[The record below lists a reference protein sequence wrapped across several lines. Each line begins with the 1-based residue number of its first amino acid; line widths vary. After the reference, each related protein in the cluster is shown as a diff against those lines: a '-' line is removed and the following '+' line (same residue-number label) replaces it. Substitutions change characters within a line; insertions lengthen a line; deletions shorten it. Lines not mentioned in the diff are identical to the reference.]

1 MKYWRGYLVAAI
13 FGLFT
18 YALQK
23 FAETHAVLLDMIYP
37 YVTRLVQD
45 VLCNWTSGVDFCV
58 WQLAAVILLLIAV
71 ASVILMILLRW
82 NVIQWLG
89 WVLATA
95 SVLFFLHTGLGGLNT
110 YAGSIAEDIRMEQVE
125 YTVAE
130 LADATRYYRDKANEA
145 AALVPRSGGQVKYPD
160 FETLAEMAANGFDN
174 LVYKD
179 FYPIFAGSTT
189 PVKKLGWA
197 DMYSS
202 MGVTGVTMA
211 LTGEAAVNPQ
221 IPVVSMPF
229 TMCHEM
235 AHRMSIAVEKDANF
249 AAFLACEAND
259 SLEFQ
264 YSAYFMAFRYCYGT
278 LASVGTPAAN
288 TALKEIA
295 GGMSSQLQTDSA
307 AYDQFFAS
315 KKNETATKVA
325 DTANDTYIK
334 VSGDDAGVGS
344 YGNVTDLLVSRYYQ
358 QEILPTKLVEEVTFD
373 PLDKTQ
379 VDVSDI
385 VRVG

>member
-145 AALVPRSGGQVKYPD
+145 AAQVSRSGGQVKYPD
-160 FETLAEMAANGFDN
+160 FETLAEMAADGFHT
-174 LVYKD
+174 LVYED

-202 MGVTGVTMA
+202 MGITGVTMA

-221 IPVVSMPF
+221 IPAVSMPF

-249 AAFLACEAND
+249 AAFLACEANG
-259 SLEFQ
+259 SPEFQ

-278 LASVGTPAAN
+278 LASVGTPASN

-295 GGMSSQLQTDSA
+295 GGMSSQLQTDCA

-334 VSGDDAGVGS
+334 ASGDEAGLGS
-344 YGNVTDLLVSRYYQ
+344 YGNVTDLLVSWYYQ
-358 QEILPTKLVEEVTFD
+358 QEILPTKLVEEITFD